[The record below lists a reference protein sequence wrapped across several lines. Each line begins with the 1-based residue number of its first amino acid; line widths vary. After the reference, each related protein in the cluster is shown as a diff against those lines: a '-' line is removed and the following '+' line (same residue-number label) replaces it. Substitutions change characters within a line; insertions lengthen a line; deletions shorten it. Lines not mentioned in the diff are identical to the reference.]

1 MTTSDRHATL
11 HVGIDGRA
19 FASPAAGVRRYARG
33 LTRALAALPDL
44 RVTVIGGGAG
54 EGVPGGLPD
63 GVEQVGEAWH
73 PPGNPGWVLVG
84 LPRSAARARV
94 DVLHTLAYTA
104 PFLAPMPVA
113 VSIHDVSYAR
123 HPEWYPHER
132 DALRRAYYRISAQR
146 ADAVIAP
153 SHFSASEIQAAYGLG
168 PDRVTVVPLAVE
180 AMFAGSG
187 PDGDADADAP
197 LPGGIREPFALHVGE
212 IHARRN
218 PDVVLRAL
226 TTIEQRGGPAVPLV
240 LAGVDRGEIAAL
252 TSQAP
257 GRVVALGRVDD
268 AVLARLYRRAALLV
282 YPSRYEGFG
291 FPIIEAMAAG
301 LPVVAS
307 NAASLPEVAGDAALL
322 VDPEDADGWAD
333 AVTRILH
340 DATLRDDLVARGK
353 ARAAG
358 FTWGRTA
365 RLTADVYRRLV
376 RA

>member
-1 MTTSDRHATL
+1 MTTPGHRSIL

-33 LTRALAALPDL
+33 LTRALAELADL
-44 RVTVIGGGAG
+44 RVTVIGGGG
-54 EGVPGGLPD
+54 SGVPD
-63 GVEQVGEAWH
+63 GVARVGEAWH
-73 PPGNPGWVLVG
+73 PPGNPGWVLIG
-84 LPRSAARARV
+84 LPRSAARAGV

-104 PFLAPMPVA
+104 PFFAPMPVA
-113 VSIHDVSYAR
+113 VSVHDVSYAR
-123 HPEWYPHER
+123 HPEWYPHQR
-132 DALRRAYYRISAQR
+132 DPLRRAYYRISARR

-168 PDRVTVVPLAVE
+168 PDRVAVVPLAVDPIV
-180 AMFAGSG
+180 AG
-187 PDGDADADAP
+187 AAVEAP

-226 TTIEQRGGPAVPLV
+226 AAIEQRGGPSVPLV
-240 LAGVDRGEIAAL
+240 LAGVDRGEVASL
-252 TSQAP
+252 SSQAP
-257 GRVVALGRVDD
+257 GRVCALGAVDE
-268 AVLARLYRRAALLV
+268 AVLATLYRRAALLV

-322 VDPEDADGWAD
+322 VDPEDMDGWAG
-333 AVTRILH
+333 AITRLLH
-340 DATLRDDLVARGK
+340 DAALRTDLIARGK
-353 ARAAG
+353 ARAAE